1 MQLQTNMSK
10 FIPRVLVFIVVL
22 LNVSDH
28 SFSQTIVKALP
39 GFPGELPFKLETG
52 YVEVGDKEDVAL
64 FYYFVESQR
73 NPTDDPFLIWI
84 SGGPGCSTLRSL
96 FYQTGPFTIEYPDT
110 SKEIPDLHLN
120 PYTWTKLASI
130 LYVDSPTSGFS
141 YTKSPKTYRN
151 SDTLSAKYFYQ
162 FLSKWIQEHSKFISN
177 TLYVCGNSYTGI
189 TVPLFVQEIFNGN
202 EAGNEPRIN
211 IAGYILGNPLTDRN
225 VDFNIRIPYAHQMAL
240 LSDDLYESTKGNCN
254 GEYINVHPSNKLCQS
269 DLQKVDE
276 CLENVYLYHILEP
289 ICTSDTSTRSL
300 LQQKINSSTNPLH
313 LLRAAKLKGQ
323 QWCRDNTHLY
333 MNVWAN
339 NQSVRK
345 ALNIRED
352 TIGEWAMCNADDHYA
367 IGKNDSTTY
376 AYDVPSTVDVHRN
389 FTQKSCRAL
398 INSGDHDMVFPHL
411 GTRKWIRD
419 LHLNVDSAW
428 APWFVKQ
435 QVAGYTESYSQD
447 NFTLTYATV
456 KGAGHVA
463 IEFKPEESLVMVSRW
478 LDHNHL

>member
-1 MQLQTNMSK
+1 MQSMQLQTNMSK

-162 FLSKWIQEHSKFISN
+162 FLSK
-177 TLYVCGNSYTGI
+177 
-189 TVPLFVQEIFNGN
+189 
-202 EAGNEPRIN
+202 
-211 IAGYILGNPLTDRN
+211 GYILGNPLTDRN